1 MKYFMNKWL
10 RQLAAAFTAA
20 LAAVLAAVLAPALP
34 PMLALMKTPLLAA
47 VLAFYSITNTFQ
59 QQLLLFFRSMQQLVL
74 TVAVTYKRFQLTS
87 DLLAVSISGERNS
100 QFSVSIFLINGP
112 ISSYILDHY
121 GSQLSVCGAY
131 IAC

>member
-1 MKYFMNKWL
+1 MQGPTIRSGQCRFARL
-10 RQLAAAFTAA
+10 GTGLADVEHGLSCDVFTAKI
-20 LAAVLAAVLAPALP
+20 LN
-34 PMLALMKTPLLAA
+34 
-47 VLAFYSITNTFQ
+47 I
-59 QQLLLFFRSMQQLVL
+59 FFRSMQLLVL
-74 TVAVTYKRFQLTS
+74 IVAVTYKHFQLTS
-87 DLLAVSISGERNS
+87 DSLAVSISGERSS